1 MRSRKRGARKP
12 PRNCARNSGA
22 RRKNHS
28 IGHWK
33 TASRPPTRRAYPSR
47 LRACTI
53 RGPKDKLFLL
63 SGESGE
69 AFAAAPRVRRSGW
82 LCYYY
87 FEIRSHLPAHPLELV
102 FLFMEKSDVP
112 GMSQAGFVN
121 ISAPMAFAAAQT
133 A

>member
-69 AFAAAPRVRRSGW
+69 AFAAAPRVRRSGCI
-82 LCYYY
+82 CYYY
-87 FEIRSHLPAHPLELV
+87 FEIPAHRPAHPLELG
-102 FLFMEKSDVP
+102 FLFIEKRAVH
-112 GMSQAGFVN
+112 GVRQAWFVN
-121 ISAPMAFAAAQT
+121 VSAPTACAAAQT